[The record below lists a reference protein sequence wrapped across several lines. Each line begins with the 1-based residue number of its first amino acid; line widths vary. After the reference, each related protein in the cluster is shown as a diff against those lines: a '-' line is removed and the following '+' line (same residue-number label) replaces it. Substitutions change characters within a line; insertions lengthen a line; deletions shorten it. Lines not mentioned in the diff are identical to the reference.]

1 MPGRVPHCFP
11 THPVGLRRTMKPY
24 PQASLAQVKF
34 ASLELFAMGNEE
46 MCR

>member
-1 MPGRVPHCFP
+1 
-11 THPVGLRRTMKPY
+11 MKLT

-34 ASLELFAMGNEE
+34 ASLKPFAMGNEE